1 MPLESLAALFTP
13 EGPWSAT
20 IAAADVALVS
30 YLIYRVLLLIKGTN
44 AVPMLAGLG
53 MITGLFFAS
62 KWLGLTTFHWVLGQF
77 LSYSLI
83 FGVIV
88 IFQAD
93 IRRGL
98 ARLGSGWHLLHDR
111 AGEASRI
118 EEVVSA
124 AEKLA
129 ARREG
134 ALIVL
139 ARSAELTEIASTGV
153 RLDAEVSEELLLA
166 IFMHGA
172 PMHDGAALISGGRIA
187 AARCVLPLTSRTDV
201 GKDLGTRHRSA
212 IGLSEEVDAVVVVVS
227 EERGSISLA
236 LDGQIHRDLDREVIR
251 KYLLR
256 LFARP
261 LRRKARVGPRSAA

>member
-1 MPLESLAALFTP
+1 MTPLAVLDPT
-13 EGPWSAT
+13 GPWGLVV
-20 IAAADVALVS
+20 AAADVLLVS

-53 MITGLFFAS
+53 VITVLFFAS
-62 KWLGLTTFHWVLGQF
+62 KWLGLSTFHWVLGQF

-98 ARLGSGWHLLHDR
+98 ARLGSGWRVFYDR

-129 ARREG
+129 SRREG

-139 ARSAELTEIASTGV
+139 ERSAELAEVAATGV

-166 IFMHGA
+166 IFQRGA
-172 PMHDGAALISGGRIA
+172 PMHDGAVVISGGRIA
-187 AARCVLPLTSRTDV
+187 AARCVLPLTANPDIGR
-201 GKDLGTRHRSA
+201 DLGTRHRSA
-212 IGLSEEVDAVVVVVS
+212 LGLSEEVDAVVVVVS

-236 LDGQIHRDLDREVIR
+236 IDGQIHRDLDPEVIR

-261 LRRKARVGPRSAA
+261 LRRATRLRPRSAA

>member
-1 MPLESLAALFTP
+1 MTLLLAWATAT
-13 EGPWSAT
+13 GPWGWV
-20 IAAADVALVS
+20 IAVVDVLLVS
-30 YLIYRVLLLIKGTN
+30 YLIYGVLLLIKGTN
-44 AVPMLAGLG
+44 TVPVLAGLG
-53 MITGLFFAS
+53 VITVLFFAS
-62 KWLGLTTFHWVLGQF
+62 KWLGLATFHWVLGQF

-98 ARLGSGWHLLHDR
+98 ARLGKGWSVFRD
-111 AGEASRI
+111 ASGEASRI
-118 EEVVSA
+118 DEVVAA

-129 ARREG
+129 LRREG

-139 ARSAELTEIASTGV
+139 ERSAELTELVATGV

-166 IFMHGA
+166 IFQHGA
-172 PMHDGAALISGGRIA
+172 PMHDGAVVIASGRIA
-187 AARCVLPLTSRTDV
+187 AARCVLPLTMNPDI

-227 EERGSISLA
+227 EERGAISLA
-236 LDGQIHRDLDREVIR
+236 IDGQLHRDLDPEVIR
-251 KYLLR
+251 KYLLK

-261 LRRKARVGPRSAA
+261 IRRKTGIRRRRAA

>member
-1 MPLESLAALFTP
+1 MTPLAAWADL
-13 EGPWSAT
+13 GGAWNWA
-20 IAAADVALVS
+20 IAIADVLLVS
-30 YLIYRVLLLIKGTN
+30 YLIYSVLRLIKGTN
-44 AVPMLAGLG
+44 TVPVLVGLG
-53 MITGLFFAS
+53 VITVLFFAS

-98 ARLGSGWHLLHDR
+98 ARLGKGWSVFQDSS
-111 AGEASRI
+111 GEASRI
-118 EEVVSA
+118 EEVVTA
-124 AEKLA
+124 CQKLA
-129 ARREG
+129 LRREG

-139 ARSAELTEIASTGV
+139 ERSADLAEVAATGV

-166 IFMHGA
+166 IFRSGA
-172 PMHDGAALISGGRIA
+172 PMHDGAVVISGGRIA
-187 AARCVLPLTSRTDV
+187 AARCVLPLTKNPDIGR
-201 GKDLGTRHRSA
+201 DLGTRHRSA

-236 LDGQIHRDLDREVIR
+236 IDGQLHRDLDVEVIR

-256 LFARP
+256 LFAPP
-261 LRRKARVGPRSAA
+261 LRRKHDALPGRAA